1 MTVVVILGAFAGLGC
16 IGVVKGA
23 HAAPPSLESISAIMS
38 NPSPAS
44 GGPKGGLNVS
54 ATAGK
59 RLVDWVDSTTIASHP
74 TWLALFPSLAIT
86 GESPEGLAAKVL
98 VVGGAGLLGP
108 PIVWMATQLAGI
120 PVSPVAVILI
130 SAIAAPA
137 AACLPV
143 AMMLSRARDRRRH
156 FRIVIGS
163 FVDLVVLSLAG
174 GVGIEGALLAASRVS
189 DDWAA
194 TRMARSLSTARDSG
208 QSPWAGL
215 GQLGV
220 EIAVPELVELSTTL
234 ELAGTEGARIRQSLS
249 SRAVSLRRHEQ
260 ADAESAANTMTERLF
275 LPGALLLF
283 GFLLFVGYPAFSR
296 IIGGF

>member
-1 MTVVVILGAFAGLGC
+1 MTVAVLLGAFVGLGC
-16 IGVVKGA
+16 IGVVKGV
-23 HAAPPSLESISAIMS
+23 HPSPPSLESISAAMS
-38 NPSPAS
+38 RPSPAS
-44 GGPKGGLNVS
+44 VGSAGGLKAS
-54 ATAGK
+54 MTAGK
-59 RLVDWVDSTTIASHP
+59 TVVTWVDGTAVGSHP
-74 TWLALFPSLAIT
+74 TWLGLFPSLAIT
-86 GESPEGLAAKVL
+86 GESPEGLASKVL

-108 PIVWMATQLAGI
+108 PIVWVTTQLAGFS
-120 PVSPVAVILI
+120 VSPVLVILL

-143 AMMLSRARDRRRH
+143 ARMLRRARDRRRH

-194 TRMARSLSTARDSG
+194 TRMARALSMARDSG

-215 GQLGV
+215 GQLGA

-249 SRAVSLRRHEQ
+249 ARAVSLRRHEQ

-283 GFLLFVGYPAFSR
+283 GFLLFIGYPAFSR